1 MGICL
6 VVMLPA
12 VWFECVL
19 LVDEEILTTDT
30 CLSLICHVSYMVTS
44 VLPFRVSHTFTD
56 VKVM

>member
-1 MGICL
+1 
-6 VVMLPA
+6 MLPA